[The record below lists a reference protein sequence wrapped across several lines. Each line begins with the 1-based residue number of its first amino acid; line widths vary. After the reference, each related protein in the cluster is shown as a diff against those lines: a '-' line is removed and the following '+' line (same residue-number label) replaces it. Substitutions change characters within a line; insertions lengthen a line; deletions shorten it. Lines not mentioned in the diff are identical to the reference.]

1 MAHAERSR
9 GAGAPRASL
18 TCDPDGMDVRRGVV
32 GLVNR
37 LLKPTG
43 LVVVP
48 RTDWV
53 DAMLDRRRRSVPV
66 DDDRRQG

>member
-1 MAHAERSR
+1 
-9 GAGAPRASL
+9 
-18 TCDPDGMDVRRGVV
+18 MDVRRGVV

>member
-1 MAHAERSR
+1 
-9 GAGAPRASL
+9 
-18 TCDPDGMDVRRGVV
+18 MDVRRRVV
-32 GLVNR
+32 GFVNR

-53 DAMLDRRRRSVPV
+53 EAMFDRRRRSMPV

>member
-1 MAHAERSR
+1 VE
-9 GAGAPRASL
+9 
-18 TCDPDGMDVRRGVV
+18 
-32 GLVNR
+32 LVNR

-53 DAMLDRRRRSVPV
+53 EAMLDRRRRSLPV
-66 DDDRRQG
+66 EAERRQG